1 MKQLLL
7 FSLILLGT
15 LTINA
20 QNGGIQ
26 PDDPSFIKRY
36 ENFDF
41 KGQFAVLIDKDT
53 RNNYFLLD
61 FSKLSSRFERIYF
74 MNLSFTSSK
83 IVNID
88 PHVTRD
94 RICFISNQI
103 YHDADILKI
112 FDELKSKTTDISAT
126 WSQDEK
132 SKWLKENDKYK

>member
-1 MKQLLL
+1 MKHYLL
-7 FSLILLGT
+7 FALLFLGT

-61 FSKLSSRFERIYF
+61 FSKFSSRFERVYF

-88 PHVTRD
+88 PHITRD
-94 RICFISNQI
+94 RICFISSQI
-103 YHDADILKI
+103 YNEADIVKI
-112 FDELKSKTTDISAT
+112 FDELRSKTNDISVT

-132 SKWLKENDKYK
+132 SKWLKENDKHK

>member
-1 MKQLLL
+1 MKHFLL
-7 FSLILLGT
+7 FSLIFLGT
-15 LTINA
+15 LTISA

-61 FSKLSSRFERIYF
+61 FSKFSSRFERVYF

-88 PHVTRD
+88 PNIARD

-103 YHDADILKI
+103 YNEADIVKI